1 MRSTF
6 KLLFYINRQKTKKNG
21 RCPIMG
27 RVTIDGK
34 MTQYTTGLEIEPD
47 LWNPE
52 TGRAMS
58 GGKRLENL
66 PPEAKDEVRKLNI
79 HLDGLEEKAKKA
91 YNEKVEEIGY
101 VSAELIK
108 NVLTGKAQT
117 KETLLAL
124 FDEHNEEYARRV
136 DTDRTHHSYVRYLTG
151 RKHLANFLQYK
162 YGIEDIP
169 LRQLDMQLIEDF
181 KFYLSTV
188 LRLKTVSLND
198 YLIFLHKIARRAVKQ
213 RTIKRDPFA
222 GYKLESVP
230 VNHRYLTGEQF
241 AKLTGVELP
250 TYRLCH
256 ARDLFLDFYRTWQ
269 G

>member
-136 DTDRTHHSYVRYLTG
+136 DTDRTHHSYVRYLTE
-151 RKHLANFLQYK
+151 RLLNFPAQNRPSCGK
-162 YGIEDIP
+162 A
-169 LRQLDMQLIEDF
+169 
-181 KFYLSTV
+181 T
-188 LRLKTVSLND
+188 
-198 YLIFLHKIARRAVKQ
+198 
-213 RTIKRDPFA
+213 
-222 GYKLESVP
+222 
-230 VNHRYLTGEQF
+230 NH
-241 AKLTGVELP
+241 
-250 TYRLCH
+250 
-256 ARDLFLDFYRTWQ
+256 
-269 G
+269 

>member
-108 NVLTGKAQT
+108 NVKKLW
-117 KETLLAL
+117 
-124 FDEHNEEYARRV
+124 
-136 DTDRTHHSYVRYLTG
+136 YV
-151 RKHLANFLQYK
+151 
-162 YGIEDIP
+162 P
-169 LRQLDMQLIEDF
+169 L
-181 KFYLSTV
+181 S
-188 LRLKTVSLND
+188 
-198 YLIFLHKIARRAVKQ
+198 
-213 RTIKRDPFA
+213 
-222 GYKLESVP
+222 
-230 VNHRYLTGEQF
+230 
-241 AKLTGVELP
+241 
-250 TYRLCH
+250 
-256 ARDLFLDFYRTWQ
+256 
-269 G
+269 